1 MTEGKWWMAMDEL
14 VLGSPFSV
22 VRPPIIGASMED
34 YKQIILNAQPGQV
47 VPIVKRI
54 DMTDPVD
61 FFARLSDYG
70 RTKNCCLFESRE
82 HLKGFTE
89 LSFGTAKPAL
99 YLTGTGLDFTVK
111 ALTKTGRRMI
121 KYLAEE
127 DSWFD
132 FCESITF
139 GEEAITGK
147 IKPSEGLVDEQ
158 TRLKTTNQMDVLRAV
173 AFAFRLA
180 SKPFRVTCGL
190 LGALSYDF
198 IDQFEKLPANEED
211 LLGNPDYEL
220 YFADNIFLMD
230 HGQGQGYIIVNVII
244 TNGDAQ
250 AAISEAQECFDY
262 YENLARFD
270 VPKGRRFTG
279 PLPPASTDTNQA
291 EYEAIV
297 KTAKRHILD
306 GDIFQV
312 VPSRTKMEP
321 CPDEPLDVYKRL
333 RVLNPSP
340 YMFYLNTPNTILMG
354 SSPELNLRVSG
365 TETRTVEIRPI
376 AGTKPR
382 GRVGGEIDADIDFR
396 YEAEL
401 KIDRKELAE
410 HMMLVDLARNDIARV
425 AEPGSR
431 VVTEL
436 LTVEK
441 YESVQHLV
449 SNVSGKLARDLDAL
463 SAYLATMNM
472 GTLTGAPKIEA
483 MKIIRRLEKTKRG
496 YYGGAVMYLTVD
508 GQFDSCITIRS
519 LQVRDHVAYIRAGG
533 GIVHDSVPK
542 TEFEETEHKANSCLR
557 AIRGQ

>member
-1 MTEGKWWMAMDEL
+1 
-14 VLGSPFSV
+14 
-22 VRPPIIGASMED
+22 MED
-34 YKQIILNAQPGQV
+34 YRQIITGAKPGQI

-54 DMTDPVD
+54 DIDEPVD

-70 RTKNCCLFESRE
+70 RAQNCCLFESKE
-82 HLKGFTE
+82 HLAGYGE

-99 YLTGTGLDFTVK
+99 YLTGTGVEFTVK
-111 ALTKTGRRMI
+111 ALSRTGIRMI
-121 KYLAEE
+121 EYLAA
-127 DSWFD
+127 DSGRFE
-132 FCESITF
+132 FCESVDF
-139 GEEAITGK
+139 SKEAITGK
-147 IKPSEGLVDEQ
+147 IKRSQGLVDEQ
-158 TRLKTTNQMDVLRAV
+158 TRLKSTNQMDVLRAV
-173 AFAFRLA
+173 AFAFELA

-198 IDQFEKLPANEED
+198 IDQFERLPSNDED
-211 LLGNPDYEL
+211 LLSNPDYEL
-220 YFADNIFLMD
+220 YFADNIFLLD
-230 HGQGQGYIIVNVII
+230 HEQGQGYVVVNVMI
-244 TNGDAQ
+244 TDGDRQ
-250 AAISEAQECFDY
+250 AAITEAQECFDY
-262 YENLARFD
+262 YANLARFD
-270 VPKGRRFTG
+270 VPQGQRHTG
-279 PLPPASTDTNQA
+279 PIAPVSTDTKQD
-291 EYEAIV
+291 EYEAMV
-297 KTAKRHILD
+297 KTAKQHILD
-306 GDIFQV
+306 GDVFQV
-312 VPSRTKMEP
+312 VLSRTKMEP

-365 TETRTVEIRPI
+365 TGTRTVEIRPI

-382 GRVGGEIDADIDFR
+382 GRVGTEIDADIDFR

-425 AEPGSR
+425 AEPGTR

-449 SNVSGKLARDLDAL
+449 SNVKGTLDTGLDAL

-483 MKIIRRLEKTKRG
+483 MKIIRQLEKTKRG

-519 LQVRDHVAYIRAGG
+519 LQIKDHTAYIRVGA

-542 TEFEETEHKANSCLR
+542 TEFEETEHKAGSCLR
-557 AIRGQ
+557 AIRPD

>member
-1 MTEGKWWMAMDEL
+1 
-14 VLGSPFSV
+14 
-22 VRPPIIGASMED
+22 MED
-34 YKQIILNAQPGQV
+34 YRQIIAGAEPGQI
-47 VPIVKRI
+47 VPIVKGI
-54 DMTDPVD
+54 EIAEPVD
-61 FFARLSDYG
+61 FFAKMSDYG
-70 RTKNCCLFESRE
+70 RAKNSCLFEARDYLSERNA
-82 HLKGFTE
+82 
-89 LSFGTAKPAL
+89 LSFGTARPAL
-99 YLTGTGLDFTVK
+99 YLAGAGSEFTIR
-111 ALTKTGRRMI
+111 ALSNTGRRMLR
-121 KYLAEE
+121 YLARNAEE
-127 DSWFD
+127 RFG
-132 FCESITF
+132 FCESVEF
-139 GEEAITGK
+139 GEAVISGRIRQVE
-147 IKPSEGLVDEQ
+147 EVVDEQ
-158 TRLKTTNQMDVLRAV
+158 TRLRSINQMDVLRAV

-190 LGALSYDF
+190 LGAISYDF
-198 IDQFEKLPANEED
+198 IDQFEKLPVSEVD

-220 YFADNIFLMD
+220 YFADNIFLVD
-230 HGQGQGYIIVNVII
+230 PVHEREYVIVNCVV
-244 TNGDAQ
+244 TDGDREE
-250 AAISEAQECFDY
+250 AIADAKDCFDY
-262 YENLARFD
+262 YFNIARFD
-270 VPKGRRFTG
+270 APKGKRFEG
-279 PLPPASTDTNQA
+279 SLPEASSDTNQPA
-291 EYEAIV
+291 YEQIV
-297 KTAKRHILD
+297 RKAKQHILD

-312 VPSRTKMEP
+312 VLSRTIIEP

-365 TETRTVEIRPI
+365 TGKRAVEIRPI

-382 GRVGGEIDADIDFR
+382 GRIGKAIDADTDFR

-401 KIDRKELAE
+401 KLDHKELAE
-410 HMMLVDLARNDIARV
+410 HIMLVDLARNDIARV

-449 SNVSGKLARDLDAL
+449 SNVKGTLATELDAL

-483 MKIIRRLEKTKRG
+483 MKLIRLFEKTKRG

-519 LQVRDHVAYIRAGG
+519 LQVKDHMAYIRVGA

-542 TEFEETEHKANSCLR
+542 TEFEETEHKARSCLR

>member
-1 MTEGKWWMAMDEL
+1 MD
-14 VLGSPFSV
+14 
-22 VRPPIIGASMED
+22 D
-34 YKQIILNAQPGQV
+34 YKHIINNAEPGQI
-47 VPIVKRI
+47 VPIVKRF
-54 DMTDPVD
+54 DMDEPVD
-61 FFARLSDYG
+61 FFAKISDYG
-70 RTKNCCLFESRE
+70 RAKNCCLFESKE
-82 HLKGFTE
+82 HLAGYTA
-89 LSFGTAKPAL
+89 LSFGTARPAL
-99 YLTGTGLDFTVK
+99 YLTGTGAEFAIK
-111 ALTKTGRRMI
+111 ALSKTGRRMI
-121 KYLAEE
+121 EFLST
-127 DSWFD
+127 DRSRFD
-132 FCESITF
+132 FCESIEFDT
-139 GEEAITGK
+139 EAITGK
-147 IKPSEGLVDEQ
+147 IKQSQEFVDEQ

-180 SKPFRVTCGL
+180 SKPFRITCGL

-198 IDQFEKLPANEED
+198 IDQFEKLPTSEED

-230 HGQGQGYIIVNVII
+230 HKQGQGYVVVNVMI
-244 TNGDAQ
+244 TNGDRQ
-250 AAISEAQECFDY
+250 AVITEAQECFDY
-262 YENLARFD
+262 YNNLARFD
-270 VPKGRRFTG
+270 VPRGREFSG
-279 PLPPASTDTNQA
+279 QIPPASTDTDQQQ
-291 EYEAIV
+291 YEAMV
-297 KTAKRHILD
+297 KTAKQHIID

-312 VPSRTKMEP
+312 VLSRTKVEP

-333 RVLNPSP
+333 RELNPSP
-340 YMFYLNTPNTILMG
+340 YMFYLNTPNTILIG

-365 TETRTVEIRPI
+365 IKDRQVEIRPI

-382 GRVGGEIDADIDFR
+382 GRVGDEIDLDTDFR

-425 AEPGSR
+425 ARPGSR

-449 SNVSGKLARDLDAL
+449 SNVKGTLADELDAL

-483 MKIIRRLEKTKRG
+483 MKIIRQLEKTKRG
-496 YYGGAVMYLTVD
+496 YYGGAVCYLTVD

-519 LQVRDHVAYIRAGG
+519 LQVRDHTAYIRVGA

-557 AIRGQ
+557 AVLGKKQNTK